1 MPEMIEVQIDSVRVH
16 LMTPQR
22 LVVLKQI
29 GSERYLPI
37 WVGPYEAEAITVALQ
52 EVEMIRPLTHDLLKN
67 VFGAF
72 NARIKRIEIVKLQNE
87 IFYGSIVA
95 EVDGR
100 EVNVDSRPSDAIAL
114 SVRAHVP
121 ILVHHSVMDEA
132 GMILVPYSGYS
143 YDGMFVLADALIEV
157 HPAPVLTL
165 PQTAPSAADE
175 SPAGKCLRFP
185 VGTPLTEMERDTILA
200 TLDTDFPDEL
210 KKTIASV
217 PYAAAGKMGL
227 QFRRRFWE
235 EDDGIF
241 GGTSRRTSL
250 VWTWLM
256 RSL

>member
-100 EVNVDSRPSDAIAL
+100 EVDVDSRPSDAIAL

-121 ILVHHSVMDEA
+121 ILVHHTVMDEA
-132 GMILVPYSGYS
+132 GIIPEQDVSEET
-143 YDGMFVLADALIEV
+143 DALENAE
-157 HPAPVLTL
+157 PA
-165 PQTAPSAADE
+165 
-175 SPAGKCLRFP
+175 
-185 VGTPLTEMERDTILA
+185 PLTEEGTERLSVFEDFLEKLEFDKSDDEDKPDDEDTSA
-200 TLDTDFPDEL
+200 SNKP
-210 KKTIASV
+210 KK
-217 PYAAAGKMGL
+217 KK
-227 QFRRRFWE
+227 
-235 EDDGIF
+235 
-241 GGTSRRTSL
+241 
-250 VWTWLM
+250 
-256 RSL
+256 

>member
-72 NARIKRIEIVKLQNE
+72 NARIKRIEIIKLQNE

-100 EVNVDSRPSDAIAL
+100 EIDVDSRPSDAIAL

-121 ILVHHSVMDEA
+121 ILVHYSVMEEA
-132 GMILVPYSGYS
+132 GIIPEQDMPEEEEAPEQAEPAPLSEEGTVPVS
-143 YDGMFVLADALIEV
+143 VVADAIRKYGIDPDKPN
-157 HPAPVLTL
+157 PATV
-165 PQTAPSAADE
+165 
-175 SPAGKCLRFP
+175 
-185 VGTPLTEMERDTILA
+185 
-200 TLDTDFPDEL
+200 
-210 KKTIASV
+210 
-217 PYAAAGKMGL
+217 
-227 QFRRRFWE
+227 
-235 EDDGIF
+235 
-241 GGTSRRTSL
+241 
-250 VWTWLM
+250 
-256 RSL
+256 

>member
-100 EVNVDSRPSDAIAL
+100 EIDVDSRPSDAIAL

-121 ILVHHSVMDEA
+121 ILVHHSVMEEAGIIPEQDMPEDSETPEQAEPAPLSEEGTERLSVFEDFLEKLEFDKPEDKPDDDDEA
-132 GMILVPYSGYS
+132 
-143 YDGMFVLADALIEV
+143 
-157 HPAPVLTL
+157 
-165 PQTAPSAADE
+165 PSSDK
-175 SPAGKCLRFP
+175 P
-185 VGTPLTEMERDTILA
+185 
-200 TLDTDFPDEL
+200 
-210 KKTIASV
+210 KK
-217 PYAAAGKMGL
+217 PKKK
-227 QFRRRFWE
+227 
-235 EDDGIF
+235 
-241 GGTSRRTSL
+241 
-250 VWTWLM
+250 
-256 RSL
+256 

>member
-87 IFYGSIVA
+87 IFYGNIVA

-100 EVNVDSRPSDAIAL
+100 EIDVDSRPSDAIAL

-121 ILVHHSVMDEA
+121 ILVHYSVMEEA
-132 GMILVPYSGYS
+132 GIVPEQ
-143 YDGMFVLADALIEV
+143 DIPEEEELPAQAE
-157 HPAPVLTL
+157 PAPL
-165 PQTAPSAADE
+165 SEE
-175 SPAGKCLRFP
+175 SS
-185 VGTPLTEMERDTILA
+185 ERLSVFE
-200 TLDTDFPDEL
+200 DFLEKLEFDKPDDKDKPED
-210 KKTIASV
+210 
-217 PYAAAGKMGL
+217 
-227 QFRRRFWE
+227 
-235 EDDGIF
+235 EDD
-241 GGTSRRTSL
+241 TSASGKPKKPKK
-250 VWTWLM
+250 
-256 RSL
+256 